1 MLRFL
6 KRRTKKDIIQY
17 NYDPINEIVQNGSF
31 ARGSFISDVSNVKSY
46 NLDSWTW
53 QEGGTSSVP
62 GFTSP
67 ITPSTGTL
75 TRVEIYDGAYG
86 ILENNYVRFDSAD
99 ASSNAVYRWIKS
111 TDLEILQGEK
121 LSFSIDTRYKNVFT
135 DDGSKRQA
143 YILLYGNVNN
153 YFLKD
158 DGTWVQTNATF
169 STNENYFSTSYLTSG
184 DPLFSD
190 WITLSVDSQP
200 CPDFGNINI
209 ILLNDFRTWESGGQ
223 ESWYKSLQVQ
233 VLTGFNGQYE
243 IDITGVQSIFTK
255 ADNLK
260 MVDQSEIYFD
270 DSFSN
275 NFKGTLLR
283 ADGVSLTDR
292 QWHRSRYV
300 SEIEGFRKEN
310 AIAHW
315 QFNRIDRN
323 KIDANFF
330 GLTWDDGTEPIG
342 LINTIKFVDDDPN
355 KIYAILNLKEID
367 FASSTWNATLL
378 EVFDN
383 DRDVDDY
390 VLKNFDADP
399 TNNTYIGIT
408 KVPWTIVSGADF
420 TISTGNTFTYTGTT
434 SISPSISCVING
446 TINSLTSGTDVIF
459 NFIINGVSKA
469 IQVVDCTT
477 LPKLFT
483 LNLSNISTINSGNTM
498 FVSISNNVDEI
509 NIGLGNLTFS
519 YYVPG
524 TPTYDPYQVKY
535 IYQ

>member
-1 MLRFL
+1 
-6 KRRTKKDIIQY
+6 
-17 NYDPINEIVQNGSF
+17 
-31 ARGSFISDVSNVKSY
+31 
-46 NLDSWTW
+46 
-53 QEGGTSSVP
+53 
-62 GFTSP
+62 
-67 ITPSTGTL
+67 
-75 TRVEIYDGAYG
+75 
-86 ILENNYVRFDSAD
+86 
-99 ASSNAVYRWIKS
+99 
-111 TDLEILQGEK
+111 
-121 LSFSIDTRYKNVFT
+121 
-135 DDGSKRQA
+135 
-143 YILLYGNVNN
+143 
-153 YFLKD
+153 
-158 DGTWVQTNATF
+158 
-169 STNENYFSTSYLTSG
+169 
-184 DPLFSD
+184 
-190 WITLSVDSQP
+190 
-200 CPDFGNINI
+200 
-209 ILLNDFRTWESGGQ
+209 
-223 ESWYKSLQVQ
+223 
-233 VLTGFNGQYE
+233 
-243 IDITGVQSIFTK
+243 
-255 ADNLK
+255 